1 MVDRMDKRKVT
12 FLLPAHTVEAAKTV
26 APDGNMSAFVDR
38 ALRNE
43 TLRAQL
49 ASAPLPEVAGWLDDA
64 EADEVGAA

>member
-26 APDGNMSAFVDR
+26 APEGNMSAFVDR

-49 ASAPLPEVAGWLDDA
+49 ASTPLPEVAGWLDDA